1 MTFLVTITNRVKS
14 LYQKVQHRI
23 ISWIFARKLT
33 VRQVDTIATKLDIFG
48 GVLVTQAFVVA
59 GDKTFLHILLL
70 CICIVLC
77 AILWTI
83 AFILKGYEKWFSNKS
98 CIRLFLAVL
107 RLQFVSIFGLLA
119 AEPLKSLKKI
129 KDTTL
134 KLNFWTYTTCR
145 FSKKFSLSRIPWRI
159 HTFYSCPDL

>member
-33 VRQVDTIATKLDIFG
+33 VRQVDTIATKLDIFV

-59 GDKTFLHILLL
+59 GDKTFLNILLL

-83 AFILKGYEKWFSNKS
+83 AFILKGYEK
-98 CIRLFLAVL
+98 
-107 RLQFVSIFGLLA
+107 
-119 AEPLKSLKKI
+119 
-129 KDTTL
+129 
-134 KLNFWTYTTCR
+134 
-145 FSKKFSLSRIPWRI
+145 
-159 HTFYSCPDL
+159 